1 MKLIRAVKRTKLARQ
16 ILRAPIILIT
26 VVLSALLGLSSCG
39 GGESVKSNGDK
50 MMVMPPPG
58 DSRSEH
64 SRGVFVYE
72 QSAGCGLDVG
82 VATGYAG
89 DDIETLERVFFA
101 AYEQCEL
108 TGAQNCSGSE
118 GFGTIYGVNCAAIAH
133 GFSGGRC
140 VTESYDGETVSN
152 ARRDA
157 LSACRDKLGAD
168 CEIVLTDCST
178 TSNEQSYRR
187 TFVAR
192 DNSGGSDGS
201 GSDGNSVGAFVYAQT
216 AGCGLG
222 VGVATGYSADDGSA
236 VNNEAIRQ
244 CQLTGA
250 QNCGN
255 VGHAFFGTAIGESC
269 AAIAHGSSGGLCAT
283 APHYG
288 ESVLSARR
296 DALSDCRNKLGADCE
311 IVLTACSTTS
321 NKQSYHRTFS
331 GNPNPGGNS
340 APKAVTGFSD
350 TTVSQGRSVTWD
362 NVSSHFTDPDG
373 DRLTITARSNH
384 RYATARISGGDL
396 IVTGVTAF
404 TSGAVTVTVTATDPG
419 GLSVSQSFSVK
430 VTGSGSSGNSA
441 PKAVTGFSDT
451 TVSQGRSVTWDNVSS
466 HFTDPDG
473 DRLTITA
480 RSNHRYATARIS
492 GGDLIVTGVT
502 AFTSGAVT
510 VTVTATDPGGLS
522 VSQSFSVKV
531 TGSGSGGRNTN
542 TGPPKIK
549 FVTNDVCNDG
559 RDVNMRFSYNDSS
572 KRFINWATGI
582 KISGGADTSTTVSCN
597 YSNVDYVCWGAR
609 IQGTRT
615 YFGQDIDG
623 SESCET
629 CCVACPTNGEKQQP
643 VNFGC

>member
-192 DNSGGSDGS
+192 DNSDGSDGS

-321 NKQSYHRTFS
+321 NKQSYRRTFGADS
-331 GNPNPGGNS
+331 RTGSNS
-340 APKAVTGFSD
+340 APQLKSGPPFFGRIPDQPMA
-350 TTVSQGRSVTWD
+350 QGESKTMRYI
-362 NVSSHFTDPDG
+362 SSYFTDPDS
-373 DRLTITARSNH
+373 DPLTITARSSH
-384 RYATARISGGDL
+384 PSSITVRVSGDDL
-396 IVTGVTAF
+396 ILTAPLGFPTATVTI
-404 TSGAVTVTVTATDPG
+404 TVTATDPG
-419 GLSVSQSFSVK
+419 GLSVSQRFNVALIGPG
-430 VTGSGSSGNSA
+430 VGN
-441 PKAVTGFSDT
+441 G
-451 TVSQGRSVTWDNVSS
+451 
-466 HFTDPDG
+466 
-473 DRLTITA
+473 
-480 RSNHRYATARIS
+480 
-492 GGDLIVTGVT
+492 
-502 AFTSGAVT
+502 
-510 VTVTATDPGGLS
+510 
-522 VSQSFSVKV
+522 
-531 TGSGSGGRNTN
+531 N
-542 TGPPKIK
+542 TGNGNGNTGTGNTGGSPTVRASI
-549 FVTNDVCNDG
+549 TDQCNDG
-559 RDVNMRFSYNDSS
+559 RAIHYRYFHVRDYR
-572 KRFINWATGI
+572 
-582 KISGGADTSTTVSCN
+582 GGAYQADSKTGSWPGGSEVYVASQFGETYSDNLSCKPG
-597 YSNVDYVCWGAR
+597 YGVCYGAKPA
-609 IQGTRT
+609 GNTRT
-615 YFGQDIDG
+615 YWGAGINGDKNCVG
-623 SESCET
+623 
-629 CCVACPTNGEKQQP
+629 CCTTCPTSGTVSLSKTLT
-643 VNFGC
+643 CR